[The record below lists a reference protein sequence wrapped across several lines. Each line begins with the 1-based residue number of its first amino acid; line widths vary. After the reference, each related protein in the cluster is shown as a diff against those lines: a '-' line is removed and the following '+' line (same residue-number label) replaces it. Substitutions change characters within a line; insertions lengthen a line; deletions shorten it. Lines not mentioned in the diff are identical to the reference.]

1 MILRIIRYAVTPKHF
16 TENVM
21 PFPAPKINDCQGRS
35 ESASGSGLE
44 IEEVVSRYIREADTD
59 PDADLIALYKAL
71 GGGWQGLPDKRLEM
85 KEKEGSGSFR

>member
-35 ESASGSGLE
+35 ESASGLE
-44 IEEVVSRYIREADTD
+44 IEEVVSRYIRKVDSDTD
-59 PDADLIALYKAL
+59 FDATTIN
-71 GGGWQGLPDKRLEM
+71 R
-85 KEKEGSGSFR
+85 